1 MFFKRLAQQIRS
13 CVANIIRK
21 VEERFKQWAKPG
33 TESLVEGTWADVTR
47 RKRELIAENAPLRQ
61 QVIILQR
68 QVKRPQL
75 TSRDRGLLVL
85 LARWVHRWKDAL
97 AIVK

>member
-1 MFFKRLAQQIRS
+1 MFFKRLAQQMRS

-21 VEERFKQWAKPG
+21 VEERFKQWTKPG
-33 TESLVEGTWADVTR
+33 TEALVEGTLADVTR
-47 RKRELIAENAPLRQ
+47 RKGELIAENALLRQ

-75 TSRDRGLLVL
+75 TPRDRGILVL
-85 LARWVHRWKDAL
+85 LARWTRR
-97 AIVK
+97 